1 MDITDHDKII
11 KVSVTK
17 KQKTKNNEA
26 VMIKFILLQRLGVN
40 KKLNTQTLAC
50 THTNT

>member
-26 VMIKFILLQRLGVN
+26 VMIKFTITEVG
-40 KKLNTQTLAC
+40 C
-50 THTNT
+50 